1 MKYDI
6 NQVLSEAY
14 ESEVSKPT
22 AELNSRVIRQA
33 QVKGRSGKTVK
44 YIRTKLAAAIAVG
57 CCIIGILVGPSV
69 HALAETIFSE
79 WKTTLK
85 FEDGTESIISSDSIF
100 KKIPESAIL
109 DDDGG
114 TNTTIGKAQEA
125 LGLDLLEHKNV
136 ASDEVFYRMELNE
149 DGTLGCVCMWL
160 GDWLHIGENGYVRMS
175 ISVLNEGA
183 DEKYVRIFKKGW
195 TAEPDKKLVEEYES
209 EKLDSKVVVYTSGE
223 KAEINIGLTAVFIH
237 DGVLYEVNGW
247 NVSVDDMKKV
257 IDEME

>member
-33 QVKGRSGKTVK
+33 QVKGRSSKTVK

-114 TNTTIGKAQEA
+114 ANTTIGKAQEA

-136 ASDEVFYRMELNE
+136 ASDEVFYCMELNE
-149 DGTLGCVCMWL
+149 DGTPLLNQAGL
-160 GDWLHIGENGYVRMS
+160 PELDENKLIASSIKISTKGECGY
-175 ISVLNEGA
+175 
-183 DEKYVRIFKKGW
+183 EK
-195 TAEPDKKLVEEYES
+195 
-209 EKLDSKVVVYTSGE
+209 
-223 KAEINIGLTAVFIH
+223 GLPHFLCRPCH
-237 DGVLYEVNGW
+237 RDR
-247 NVSVDDMKKV
+247 
-257 IDEME
+257 